1 MIKHP
6 NKILYIGAGSNIEP
20 IIHFSETKEFVF
32 IDSQPRIKNEKLY
45 LETSFNKNNYI
56 PNFVNNLMLSCL
68 YYGFELESKTIIDKK
83 YYKKIMSKKWCY
95 ISFFK
100 KIPKHINPTMLVFI
114 NQKTQQKI
122 IYYISTN
129 LNLNIDANL
138 RYDISSSDAIIVT
151 EYFPEIDILDYFG
164 TLKLFIGYSNINYRD
179 EDDNNFKNDILY
191 FLRNYSCNRQ
201 YFFSDFYIVDKN
213 TGNIHKCKD
222 FNNFLLCNVKLIDKK
237 IC

>member
-1 MIKHP
+1 
-6 NKILYIGAGSNIEP
+6 
-20 IIHFSETKEFVF
+20 
-32 IDSQPRIKNEKLY
+32 
-45 LETSFNKNNYI
+45 
-56 PNFVNNLMLSCL
+56 MLSCL

-179 EDDNNFKNDILY
+179 EDDNNFKNDI
-191 FLRNYSCNRQ
+191 FL
-201 YFFSDFYIVDKN
+201 
-213 TGNIHKCKD
+213 
-222 FNNFLLCNVKLIDKK
+222 
-237 IC
+237 